1 MLVSGRVYIHAEVTH
16 PTRTSKWRGMPR
28 TCLSAHLRIHTHI
41 HIPYR
46 MSRMGS
52 HLRAYALTPCV
63 LGFATKQDSYGKPAH
78 DTKGIRV
85 TSGEMCSYRNC
96 AWEANAQ
103 DFLFHGVEWF
113 REAVVDL

>member
-1 MLVSGRVYIHAEVTH
+1 MRSGIRDKA
-16 PTRTSKWRGMPR
+16 
-28 TCLSAHLRIHTHI
+28 
-41 HIPYR
+41 
-46 MSRMGS
+46 
-52 HLRAYALTPCV
+52 
-63 LGFATKQDSYGKPAH
+63 GFICKPAH

-96 AWEANAQ
+96 AWEANAE